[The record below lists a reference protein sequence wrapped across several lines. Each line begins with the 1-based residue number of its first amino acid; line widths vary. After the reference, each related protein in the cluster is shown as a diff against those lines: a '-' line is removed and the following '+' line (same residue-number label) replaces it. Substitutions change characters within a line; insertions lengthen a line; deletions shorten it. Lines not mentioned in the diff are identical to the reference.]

1 MQNKYVVPSK
11 TKKTKRNF
19 TSFSRDSYHLYKLK
33 EGIHNYSEED
43 IEIQPIQTVLQGL
56 CYRLHF
62 TNLLLESNLP
72 YSNYLILYISTSLSG
87 IDKLIKMNLFV
98 VTSET
103 WQGIIEKTWP
113 YSKFPLAL
121 SGKFQ
126 SKVLNLNYAYI
137 EENDWKFLE
146 GKNDFDECMGDNQPQ
161 NCVSIF
167 DPRPCKN
174 R

>member
-1 MQNKYVVPSK
+1 
-11 TKKTKRNF
+11 
-19 TSFSRDSYHLYKLK
+19 
-33 EGIHNYSEED
+33 
-43 IEIQPIQTVLQGL
+43 
-56 CYRLHF
+56 
-62 TNLLLESNLP
+62 
-72 YSNYLILYISTSLSG
+72 
-87 IDKLIKMNLFV
+87 MNLFV

-146 GKNDFDECMGDNQPQ
+146 GKNDFDECMGDYQSQ

-167 DPRPCKN
+167 DPRPQVRYCKC
-174 R
+174 RSRPSGC